1 MTVPVSLSPSWRNA
15 AASISSGV
23 DLRRT
28 YELLFYNEFHRTAK
42 KCSNLDTPPT
52 DCFQTFTSIQLVAVT
67 RVLRSLLM
75 WLSSLSLRN
84 RKSNEVKLTERFF
97 SSLVKVSSEMLVIVP
112 VIDAIFPSSK

>member
-1 MTVPVSLSPSWRNA
+1 
-15 AASISSGV
+15 
-23 DLRRT
+23 
-28 YELLFYNEFHRTAK
+28 
-42 KCSNLDTPPT
+42 
-52 DCFQTFTSIQLVAVT
+52 
-67 RVLRSLLM
+67 M